1 MENDD
6 TMKWCR
12 KTTEWNR
19 DERSEEPM
27 DKKSVRAVAVTIF
40 PGYYFWRACLQAESQ
55 ARRQE
60 KS

>member
-1 MENDD
+1 MVQENH
-6 TMKWCR
+6 
-12 KTTEWNR
+12 EWDS

-27 DKKSVRAVAVTIF
+27 DKNQFGQLQSLFFGVL
-40 PGYYFWRACLQAESQ
+40 FWRACLQAESQ

>member
-1 MENDD
+1 
-6 TMKWCR
+6 
-12 KTTEWNR
+12 
-19 DERSEEPM
+19 M

-40 PGYYFWRACLQAESQ
+40 SGVLFWRACLQAESQ